1 MHPCNRL
8 IPAVSVVLGVAVAAV
23 PRVRRD
29 STPDNFELPSNASVV
44 VGTITHGFQCAGRNF
59 GYYADPSNN
68 CQIFHV
74 CMPYEDSEGTPQL
87 RMWSFLCGV
96 GSVFDQ
102 ATLTCNYPESAL
114 PCNEAE
120 SYYKINEY
128 FHLEEEE
135 FRSGFNGIFKKK

>member
-1 MHPCNRL
+1 
-8 IPAVSVVLGVAVAAV
+8 ASVLLGVALAAV

-29 STPDNFELPSNASVV
+29 STPELYELPSNASIIL
-44 VGTITHGFQCAGRNF
+44 GGINQGFDCGGRNF
-59 GYYADPSNN
+59 GYYADQGNN

-74 CMPYEDSEGTPQL
+74 CMPYEDSEGVPQL

-114 PCNEAE
+114 PCGEAE
-120 SYYKINEY
+120 SYYGINDY
-128 FHLEEEE
+128 FHLEDEE
-135 FRSGFNGIFKKK
+135 FLSGIFGNYKK

>member
-1 MHPCNRL
+1 MKFL
-8 IPAVSVVLGVAVAAV
+8 IIVSVVLGVAFAAV

-29 STPDNFELPSNASVV
+29 STPDDFELPSNATVI
-44 VGTITHGFQCAGRNF
+44 VGRINHGFDCSGRKF
-59 GYYADPSNN
+59 GYYADDQNN

-74 CMPYEDSEGTPQL
+74 CMPYEDSEGAPQL

-114 PCNEAE
+114 PCNEAK
-120 SYYKINEY
+120 SYYGINDY

-135 FRSGFNGIFKKK
+135 FLSGLFGKFRK